1 MRRLDVVK
9 VRGSEEIVAREDVT
23 DSIRQLE
30 VVKQQQQLMV
40 LDVEISS
47 EGCDTGTPDAV
58 ATGPASVHA
67 GCCQGP
73 KVSRLNTC

>member
-1 MRRLDVVK
+1 
-9 VRGSEEIVAREDVT
+9 
-23 DSIRQLE
+23 
-30 VVKQQQQLMV
+30 MV